1 MSQIIVKRGCYAK
14 VNDKGEYMFRNS
26 AKKKQEIVDTRISD
40 INEQLAGL
48 KLSRSLDDNVALLEG
63 LFTDVDTLRTR
74 RFACNRNT
82 SLKYCIVYSEGV
94 VDITVINDN
103 IIKPLMLSDAAEPG
117 RRLIDTLASGVLQ
130 VNDAKPTG
138 SLVDIVEG
146 ICYGD
151 TALLAEGAAQAL
163 MLNTKKFKQR
173 NVAEPDSE
181 KTLTGPREGFTET
194 LETNLSLLRRKV
206 KTHEL
211 KMKLKTMGRRTRTSV
226 CVCYFDGIV
235 NKKVLAEL
243 YRRLDKVD
251 IDAVLDTNYL
261 TEFIRDSRFS
271 LFRTIGYTER
281 PDVVIGKLLEGRIA
295 ILVDGSPAV
304 LTLPYLFIE
313 NFQSS
318 EDYYLSFFYT
328 SFSRLLRMIGLLFT
342 ITVPAFFIA
351 IVAFHR
357 EMMHTQLLI
366 NIAAER
372 QNAPLPAV
380 AEAFVMIIIFDI
392 LRETGVR
399 MPSNIGQALSI
410 VGALVIGQSAVEARL
425 VAAPMIIVV
434 AFTGITALLVPKL
447 NAPIIYLRL
456 GLLFIAAMFGFY
468 GLVAGL
474 SLIAVHIIS
483 LRSFG
488 VPQISLTGNLQYQE
502 VKDTF
507 FRAPWWQM
515 RIRSRIPS
523 WNKTRLKNNTNS
535 QGAKND

>member
-342 ITVPAFFIA
+342 ITVPAFYIA

-357 EMMHTQLLI
+357 EMMPTQLLI

>member
-357 EMMHTQLLI
+357 EMMPTQLLI

>member
-1 MSQIIVKRGCYAK
+1 
-14 VNDKGEYMFRNS
+14 MFRNS

-74 RFACNRNT
+74 RFACNRNA

-151 TALLAEGAAQAL
+151 TALLAEGAGQAL

-295 ILVDGSPAV
+295 ILVDGSPAA

-342 ITVPAFFIA
+342 ITVPAFYIA

-357 EMMHTQLLI
+357 EMMPTQLLI

-372 QNAPLPAV
+372 QNTPLPAV
-380 AEAFVMIIIFDI
+380 GEAFVMIIIFDI

-515 RIRSRIPS
+515 RIRSRMPS

>member
-1 MSQIIVKRGCYAK
+1 
-14 VNDKGEYMFRNS
+14 MFRFS
-26 AKKKQEIVDTRISD
+26 AKKKQQTVDTKVSD
-40 INEQLAGL
+40 INEELERL
-48 KLSRSLDDNVALLEG
+48 KLSRSLDDNVALIKG
-63 LFTDVDTLRTR
+63 LFTDVDTMRTR
-74 RFACNRNT
+74 DFACSRNA
-82 SLKYCIVYSEGV
+82 SLRYCIFYSEGV
-94 VDITVINDN
+94 VDISVINDN

-117 RRLIDTLASGVLQ
+117 RRLIDTLADGVLQ
-130 VNDAKPTG
+130 VSGAKPTG

-146 ICYGD
+146 VCYGN

-163 MLNTKKFKQR
+163 ILNTKNFKQR
-173 NVAEPDSE
+173 SIAEPDSE
-181 KTLTGPREGFTET
+181 KTLSGPREGFTEA

-226 CVCYFDGIV
+226 CVCYLDGIV

-243 YRRLDKVD
+243 YKRLEKVD

-261 TEFIRDSRFS
+261 TELIRDAGLSP
-271 LFRTIGYTER
+271 FRTIGYTER

-295 ILVDGSPAV
+295 ILVDGSPSV

-318 EDYYLSFFYT
+318 EDYYLSFFYA
-328 SFSRLLRMIGLLFT
+328 SFSRLLRMIGFVLT
-342 ITVPAFFIA
+342 ITVPALYVA
-351 IVAFHR
+351 VVAFHR
-357 EMMHTQLLI
+357 EMVPTQLLV

-380 AEAFVMIIIFDI
+380 GEAFIMIIVFDI

-399 MPSNIGQALSI
+399 MPSYIGQALSI
-410 VGALVIGQSAVEARL
+410 VGALVIGQSAVDARL
-425 VAAPMIIVV
+425 VAAPMVIVV

-447 NAPIIYLRL
+447 NASIIYIRM
-456 GLLFIAAMFGFY
+456 GLLLISAMFGFY
-468 GLVAGL
+468 GLVAGM
-474 SLIAVHIIS
+474 SIIAIHIIS

-488 VPQISLTGNLQYQE
+488 VPQILLTGNLQYQE

-507 FRAPWWQM
+507 MRAPWWRM
-515 RIRSRIPS
+515 RTRSRMTS
-523 WNKTRLKNNTNS
+523 WNKTRLKSNTNNK
-535 QGAKND
+535 GVKND